1 MEKTSPRQELE
12 TVSRGEYREILLAR
26 MAGGDLYANEILM
39 KVRRIDKALDLFR
52 KTPLYGKRRLR
63 KD

>member
-26 MAGGDLYANEILM
+26 MAGGDLYANEILL

-52 KTPLYGKRRLR
+52 ETPLYGKRSLR

>member
-1 MEKTSPRQELE
+1 MEITPDHQELE

-26 MAGGDLYANEILM
+26 IAGGDLYANEILL

-52 KTPLYGKRRLR
+52 ETPLYGKRSRQN
-63 KD
+63 D